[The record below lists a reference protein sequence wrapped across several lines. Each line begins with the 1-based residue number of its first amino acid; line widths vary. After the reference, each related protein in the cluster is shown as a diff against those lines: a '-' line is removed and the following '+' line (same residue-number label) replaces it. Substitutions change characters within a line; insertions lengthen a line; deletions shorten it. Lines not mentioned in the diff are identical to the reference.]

1 VSRAVSPPAPAPP
14 SLDVGRRGSATG
26 WLAAGVGGV
35 GTVLLAGR
43 LVGYRPSPCALLA
56 QTGVPCPVC
65 GLTRVAVRL
74 LGGEVTV
81 AVQLDPIGVVLLIL
95 VTVVAGAQLMALAGR
110 PAPWLR
116 RRWVPLVLTILLAAR
131 WAVTVAAGGPPG

>member
-1 VSRAVSPPAPAPP
+1 MSRAASPPTSVPP
-14 SLDVGRRGSATG
+14 PVGVGRRGSATG

-56 QTGVPCPVC
+56 HTGVPCPVC
-65 GLTRVAVRL
+65 GLTRVAVQL
-74 LGGEVTV
+74 LEGDVGA
-81 AVQLDPIGVVLLIL
+81 AVQVDPIGVVLLA
-95 VTVVAGAQLMALAGR
+95 VVAVVAGAQLVALAGR
-110 PAPWLR
+110 AAPWLR
-116 RRWVPLVLTILLAAR
+116 SRWVPLVLTILLAAR